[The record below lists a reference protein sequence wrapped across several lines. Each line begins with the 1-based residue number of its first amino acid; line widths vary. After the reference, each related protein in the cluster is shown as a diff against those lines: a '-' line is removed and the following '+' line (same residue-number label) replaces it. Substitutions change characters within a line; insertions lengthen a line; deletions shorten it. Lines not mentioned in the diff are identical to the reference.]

1 LFSVHQTVDDYTCTS
16 CFARDASK
24 TASFEHKVKTFWS
37 YSPPPSFLD
46 FKAPSDHLQ
55 QDDNSQSYFSTNPFP
70 KEFNTP
76 VRIPTSPTKTPTPP
90 PPVHSSSKR
99 SSMESQCSLLS
110 TPSSSTSSVTNVP
123 STPQKIMS
131 NETKT
136 WNKKKS
142 DMNGF
147 DLDRIQRG
155 KQFYFVYL
163 PLKFN
168 SILF

>member
-1 LFSVHQTVDDYTCTS
+1 
-16 CFARDASK
+16 
-24 TASFEHKVKTFWS
+24 
-37 YSPPPSFLD
+37 LD

-76 VRIPTSPTKTPTPP
+76 VKIPTTPTKTTTPPPPSP

-110 TPSSSTSSVTNVP
+110 TPSSSASSVTNVP
-123 STPQKIMS
+123 STPQKTAP

-136 WNKKKS
+136 SNKKKS

-155 KQFYFVYL
+155 KPF
-163 PLKFN
+163 
-168 SILF
+168 LFCVFFPQV